1 MGFNYEVTINNKTR
15 AANLLLFAGFVNKP
29 DEQLYRGL
37 TLLNIFICPVF
48 MVVVHAVVIFL
59 NRRKIK
65 AFYEE

>member
-37 TLLNIFICPVF
+37 TL
-48 MVVVHAVVIFL
+48 
-59 NRRKIK
+59 
-65 AFYEE
+65 